1 MSCPDWRNLD
11 AAARE
16 TAAWDNA
23 LRHLDGGCAA
33 CWRDALAVDP
43 TLVFR
48 RLPVPE
54 LSPAAEADEV
64 AATRLAVAAMR
75 TASRAERGTLG
86 DRLPEL
92 ASSAFPARAGRLL
105 RLQSAR
111 SPQIARWSLA
121 ASLTLM
127 ALVFGSSHGWRN
139 TGAGMHAAAV
149 HGITVAAAAAS
160 PGFAPSSST
169 ISSSSSS
176 TLVRPLTGQAAR
188 RWGSYPAG
196 DTLPA
201 ASRSSIDGLSQ
212 PDARVYQLDG
222 PHMSVVMIVD
232 EKLDV

>member
-23 LRHLDGGCAA
+23 LRHLDGGCSA

-75 TASRAERGTLG
+75 TASRAERGMLG

-92 ASSAFPARAGRLL
+92 ASGAFPARAGRLL
-105 RLQSAR
+105 RLQSLR

-139 TGAGMHAAAV
+139 TGAGMRAAAV

-160 PGFAPSSST
+160 PAFAPSP
-169 ISSSSSS
+169 SS